1 MSKLVEAVRNSP
13 LMKGKQSHGQYS
25 PLLQQSTDPFVQGIC
40 FTASY
45 IGSIEMVDRVGTDRN
60 HSILNKK
67 LDEVQRTKK
76 DKDLP
81 KVIIEIKAVALTLKS
96 IKGPKSEAVYPIY
109 TVSYC
114 GNARDA
120 DTIFFFIFKSKKD
133 QKIYAEVFKCSN
145 SEKVS
150 AINRTISKA
159 FSIAYKAWQMKKRMQ
174 QRTGESPLLQQKM
187 AREKDN
193 INMTKG
199 AVEKAAGATGGAYTP
214 PIPRKTQPEED
225 QSEGR
230 KRSDSFNKD
239 EEAQKM
245 AMSHLK
251 KNPALDRMRV
261 KNEASGKIVIPKRN
275 SIHLSVM
282 NITIHCNIEH

>member
-1 MSKLVEAVRNSP
+1 MAKLVEAVRNSP

-25 PLLQQSTDPFVQGIC
+25 PLLQQSTDPFVQGIP

-67 LDEVQRTKK
+67 LDEVQRTTK

-81 KVIIEIKAVALTLKS
+81 KIIIEIKAAALTLRS
-96 IKGPKSEAVYPIY
+96 QKGPKSEAVYPIY

-133 QKIYAEVFKCSN
+133 QKIYAEIFKCSS

-187 AREKDN
+187 AKEKDTL
-193 INMTKG
+193 NMTKE
-199 AVEKAAGATGGAYTP
+199 AVQKAAGSTGGAFTP
-214 PIPRKTQPEED
+214 PIPRKTQQEE
-225 QSEGR
+225 QPEGR
-230 KRSDSFNKD
+230 KRSDSLTKD
-239 EEAQKM
+239 DQAEKA
-245 AMSHLK
+245 AMTHMR

-261 KNEASGKIVIPKRN
+261 KNEASG
-275 SIHLSVM
+275 
-282 NITIHCNIEH
+282 NINMSSQKTNIW